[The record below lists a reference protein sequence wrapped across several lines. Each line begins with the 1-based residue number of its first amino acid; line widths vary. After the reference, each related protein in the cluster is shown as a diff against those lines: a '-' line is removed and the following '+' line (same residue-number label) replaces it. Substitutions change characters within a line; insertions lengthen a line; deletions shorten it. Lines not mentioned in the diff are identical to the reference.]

1 MISVCCRTPGA
12 HSIGYVV
19 CTEMTFLALLTARKH
34 KDCRRRKNLEKEC
47 SKMFHKIMLTATYS

>member
-19 CTEMTFLALLTARKH
+19 CTVMTFLALLTARKH
-34 KDCRRRKNLEKEC
+34 KDYRRRKNLEKEC
-47 SKMFHKIMLTATYS
+47 S